1 MFSRLNWLLRRLFR
15 KIWVRVTAFSAL
27 GVATALVALLV
38 KRYIPEDI
46 PAQIGSDAVDSLL
59 TIIATS
65 MLSVTIFSLST
76 IVSALASATS
86 NITPRA
92 TQLLTSDSKAQNALA
107 TFLGTFLFSLV
118 GIIGLQTGLY
128 GSTGRVVLYVVTL
141 LMIALI
147 VVTLLRW
154 IDYVLRLGRLGPTS
168 DRVETVATKAMER
181 RRDAP
186 YLGGTPLRDP
196 AQLPADAREVTPTRM
211 GYIQHIDVEAIQ
223 AVADKQGL
231 QVFVLPLPGRFVSPA
246 QPLARVQGT
255 APDSCLDAIRDAFSI
270 GDCRDFDQDPR
281 FGIGVMTEIAL
292 RALSPGVNDPGTA
305 IELLSRGTRLL
316 AIWAESGDA
325 GGEAGADGGKPVR
338 CPRVHVP
345 GERIEDLFEDF
356 YSPIAR
362 DGAGIVEV
370 GVQLQRM
377 LEVLWRTGDPRYR
390 RAAEAHAAQ
399 ALERARAV
407 LTLEQD
413 LARLAEAA
421 TWAPMR

>member
-186 YLGGTPLRDP
+186 YLGGTPLR
-196 AQLPADAREVTPTRM
+196 
-211 GYIQHIDVEAIQ
+211 
-223 AVADKQGL
+223 
-231 QVFVLPLPGRFVSPA
+231 
-246 QPLARVQGT
+246 ARVASSTSNTSSETSSG
-255 APDSCLDAIRDAFSI
+255 AAVSGGL
-270 GDCRDFDQDPR
+270 
-281 FGIGVMTEIAL
+281 EIA
-292 RALSPGVNDPGTA
+292 GT
-305 IELLSRGTRLL
+305 L
-316 AIWAESGDA
+316 A
-325 GGEAGADGGKPVR
+325 
-338 CPRVHVP
+338 
-345 GERIEDLFEDF
+345 
-356 YSPIAR
+356 
-362 DGAGIVEV
+362 
-370 GVQLQRM
+370 
-377 LEVLWRTGDPRYR
+377 
-390 RAAEAHAAQ
+390 AAFQCAF
-399 ALERARAV
+399 
-407 LTLEQD
+407 T
-413 LARLAEAA
+413 
-421 TWAPMR
+421 